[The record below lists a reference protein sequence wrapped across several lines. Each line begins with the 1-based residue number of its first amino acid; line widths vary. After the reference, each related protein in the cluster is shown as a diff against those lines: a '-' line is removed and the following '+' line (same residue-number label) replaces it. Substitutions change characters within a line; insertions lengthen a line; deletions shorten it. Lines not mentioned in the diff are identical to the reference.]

1 MGRQAS
7 SSALHQVIV
16 LKWMPL
22 GGIYL
27 LHHYPPT
34 HSLCHQSASAISM
47 YRTERARGIEWKPS
61 LPSPPLPCVQ
71 TSHLFSASCIPCHDL
86 NHFKI
91 YCYVD
96 YIICFVLFSFL
107 FQTNLSICHIYLS
120 LILLT
125 NSYIFFIT
133 WIFFGLSHIFT
144 VEKNWRCAS
153 WVCRPQTAMGRV
165 PFDVLLSLSL
175 SLCGYVLFISPEPP
189 LYTVLPTAQNVC
201 RRLLLFIF
209 QIPVFCQWTLTWKS
223 TALSWAVDN
232 VPCSRLTFDP
242 PVCWFWDTATRWRWH
257 EADAGVGTTGS
268 LRMHHRDFISWLVLY
283 TGGSRTSQAG
293 TIKFENENRPLM
305 LFNAFSFVFLNGV
318 KKRKV
323 VQNLVS
329 IECFLVFLRWAH

>member
-27 LHHYPPT
+27 LHTYPPT

-47 YRTERARGIEWKPS
+47 YRSERARGIEWKPS

-91 YCYVD
+91 YCFVD

-175 SLCGYVLFISPEPP
+175 CGYVLFISPEPP

-201 RRLLLFIF
+201 RWLLLFIF
-209 QIPVFCQWTLTWKS
+209 QIPVFLSVNTDMEEHCSLVGRWQR
-223 TALSWAVDN
+223 ALLSFDLWPTRVLVLRHGNEVAMAW
-232 VPCSRLTFDP
+232 SRRR
-242 PVCWFWDTATRWRWH
+242 CRYHWFP
-257 EADAGVGTTGS
+257 ADAPPWLYIMTCFV
-268 LRMHHRDFISWLVLY
+268 HRRLPYQPGRYDQV
-283 TGGSRTSQAG
+283 REREQASD
-293 TIKFENENRPLM
+293 
-305 LFNAFSFVFLNGV
+305 AF
-318 KKRKV
+318 
-323 VQNLVS
+323 
-329 IECFLVFLRWAH
+329 